1 MGSVAYS
8 KKDPGRDITARES
21 VTTSQ
26 RHRVTTSQNHLW
38 PDPNYGSISAAGMSR
53 NTRHQIRHSG
63 RGTIAHRFTPCRT
76 GCVSHTKDAKNG
88 SAARTSPRRK
98 VEHTSKA
105 ALGGFGRR
113 WRRYMQLPLEHGP
126 LIMGGCA
133 GDESGAGI
141 RLWNLGIDGGV
152 LPKSVGS
159 RLRAPRVLNP
169 WPTPAPRPKPPPR
182 AKLVVGPKM
191 QATAKSAAK
200 ARFMMT
206 FLVLP
211 SPPCWQLIIRTGSDF
226 IDVASIRPALRL

>member
-1 MGSVAYS
+1 VVAGVGFEPTKFQRLLKPQTAADEAGFTMGSVAHS
-8 KKDPGRDITARES
+8 KKDTPGRDITARES
-21 VTTSQ
+21 VTTSRRHRVTTSQ
-26 RHRVTTSQNHLW
+26 RPSRVIMSHSRKRVTTSQNHLW

-88 SAARTSPRRK
+88 SAACTSPRRK

-105 ALGGFGRR
+105 ALGGFCRR
-113 WRRYMQLPLEHGP
+113 WRRYHGP

-169 WPTPAPRPKPPPR
+169 WPTPAP
-182 AKLVVGPKM
+182 
-191 QATAKSAAK
+191 
-200 ARFMMT
+200 
-206 FLVLP
+206 
-211 SPPCWQLIIRTGSDF
+211 
-226 IDVASIRPALRL
+226 